1 MPETLLGLRTRA
13 QGRADMET
21 DANIA
26 TTVWNAYINASRQ
39 RLRRILVAT
48 NVDLFLKS
56 KTFTLTGGNSSYIY
70 DLAANVTDFWK
81 VMALDKNIDSQADN
95 IQRIGRFM
103 FAERFRAIDISYR
116 VFNDALE
123 LRPASAAAGNYTL
136 WYIPQPAVMSA
147 DGNTLALAE
156 DMWSEFIVLEA
167 AIKARR
173 RQQRD
178 TSDLV
183 SELRELVP
191 EIQSAAADINAGE
204 ADRVLDVDGGRWGW
218 RPRLP
223 PP

>member
-116 VFNDALE
+116 VFNDNLE